1 MVDPS
6 LIRNKVRELLEHL
19 KQIHQKFALRSSGF
33 YQDMEGF
40 FRNNHGKDIAKIR
53 KHCDDIQNEADELV
67 HRLEKLV
74 AEYSGENT
82 HLDQTLAVL
91 AANGKKFK
99 ADITS
104 LQTFLPKPDFK
115 DNSLQQRSAREWMSL
130 QMRFDEA
137 VAVLE
142 KLKADMIVKLPGAEE
157 KPALDLGAIP
167 SGAENFYLKDE
178 RKNLELK
185 REELQKQ
192 IGKDLDF
199 IDLILYI
206 QEKLKRDME
215 KNEDGVMKKLLKNVG
230 DYLSN
235 LVVKKDVN
243 QEELRAFGKLSKD
256 LPNLKIKHRNDKEH
270 YFLPA
275 ILIYVSDF
283 SAILADMREMIHAR
297 SKSDADKSAF
307 QKLKETALPGL
318 SSVAL
323 LEEDPEVMGSNP
335 DKMDTLKIIKK
346 FFDLYNVMSAFFA
359 KVVAAQTPEIKTSFS
374 YLSKSLAD
382 FKGAIQA

>member
-1 MVDPS
+1 MAEPNFVRGKS
-6 LIRNKVRELLEHL
+6 RELLEHL

-40 FRNNHGKDIAKIR
+40 FRNNHGKDIGKI
-53 KHCDDIQNEADELV
+53 KKNCDDIQTEADELV
-67 HRLEKLV
+67 HRLEKLI
-74 AEYSGENT
+74 ADYGGENA
-82 HLDQTLAVL
+82 HLDQVL
-91 AANGKKFK
+91 ALFAASGKKFK
-99 ADITS
+99 ADTVS
-104 LQTFLPKPDFK
+104 LQPFLPKPDFK
-115 DNSLQQRSAREWMSL
+115 DSSLQQRSAREWMSL
-130 QMRFDEA
+130 MMRYDEA
-137 VAVLE
+137 LAALE
-142 KLKADMIVKLPGAEE
+142 KYKADIVVKLPGGEE

-167 SGAENFYLKDE
+167 SGAENFYHKDE
-178 RKNLELK
+178 RKKLELK

-235 LVVKKDVN
+235 LVVKKEVD

-256 LPNLKIKHRNDKEH
+256 LPNLKIKHKNDKEH

-297 SKSDADKSAF
+297 SKLDSDKIAF
-307 QKLKETALPGL
+307 QKLKETALTSL

-335 DKMDTLKIIKK
+335 AKMDTLKIIKT
-346 FFDLYNVMSAFFA
+346 FFDLYNTMSSFFA

-382 FKGAIQA
+382 FKGAIQT